1 MPTPEEILEQLT
13 ALSHYLGDPA
23 RDLAILG
30 EGNTSARVDDETF
43 YVKASG
49 QQLGTITP
57 NGFCAIN
64 FSRALPALEGPDL
77 SDAEVKRL
85 LLECK
90 ADDASDVM
98 PSVETFLHA
107 YLLTLPNV
115 HFVGH
120 THPTAV
126 NAILCSVSAREAIA
140 GRLFPDEIVCCG
152 VAPCYVEYTDPGI
165 PLARHLKC
173 RVEEF
178 YAEYGEWPKTILMQ
192 NHGFIAV
199 GKSVKDVQTITA
211 MYVKTAR
218 ILIGTYA
225 LGGPNFLTP
234 ENVNRIHTRPDEH
247 YRQRQLGQR

>member
-1 MPTPEEILEQLT
+1 MPTSEEILDQLT
-13 ALSHYLGDPA
+13 SLSHFLGDPA

-30 EGNTSARVDDETF
+30 EGNTSGRVDDDLF

-57 NGFCAIN
+57 DGFCAVN
-64 FSRALPALEGPDL
+64 FSRVLPALDGAEL
-77 SDAEVKRL
+77 TDAEVRQTL
-85 LLECK
+85 LSCK
-90 ADDASDVM
+90 ADGDTTIM

-115 HFVGH
+115 NFIGH
-120 THPTAV
+120 THPVAV
-126 NAILCSVSAREAIA
+126 NAILCSKNAREALA

-165 PLARHLKC
+165 PLSRRLKQ

-178 YAEYGEWPKTILMQ
+178 HAEYGEWPKTILMQ
-192 NHGFIAV
+192 NHGLIAV
-199 GKSVKDVQTITA
+199 GRNVKDVQTITS

-225 LGGPNFLTP
+225 MGGPNFLTAD
-234 ENVNRIHTRPDEH
+234 NVSRIHTRP
-247 YRQRQLGQR
+247 